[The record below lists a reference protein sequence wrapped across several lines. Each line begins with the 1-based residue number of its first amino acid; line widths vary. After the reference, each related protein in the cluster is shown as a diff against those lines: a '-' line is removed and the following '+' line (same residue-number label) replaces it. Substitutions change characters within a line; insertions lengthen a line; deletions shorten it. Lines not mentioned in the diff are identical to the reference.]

1 MGIVNMVR
9 NMKQVHPTNVLLI
22 KVGKFYHAYGKDAYI
37 ISFLFD
43 YQLKKVEGNTNT
55 TGFPET
61 ALNKIQTT
69 LEEKNINYMLI
80 SRANNYEVVEEYD
93 FKKENTYNDVYFNAH
108 KYQSR
113 KNKADEIYEYLLNN
127 INEDFVKEKMNQIEE
142 ILYATGQ
149 I

>member
-1 MGIVNMVR
+1 MVR

-113 KNKADEIYEYLLNN
+113 KNIAD
-127 INEDFVKEKMNQIEE
+127 
-142 ILYATGQ
+142 
-149 I
+149 